1 MMMQSLPLF
10 ENPAPDGGVLESLRT
25 SDGLLLRALRFTP
38 QGPSLGTIL
47 IAVGRAETAEKY
59 FETVRELLSRQLH
72 VVVFDWRGQG
82 ASARQLS
89 DRDKG
94 HIADFAD
101 YQRDLDAVIEQVL
114 TPHCP
119 QPWFA
124 LGHSMGG
131 AIFLA
136 HAHQGASPFAR
147 MVLCAPMIDLV
158 LSFPNLARWA
168 AYLFNGMGLGESY
181 VPTGGRLHVAAKGF
195 DNNPLTT
202 DRTRFE
208 RMAAI
213 LACNPQLSIGDPTIG
228 WVRAAFQLMARF
240 ADPAYARAIETQ
252 MLIFAPQDDWVT
264 DSFAAERF
272 CARLKKG
279 KLIWM
284 PGSRHEI
291 LMEQDS
297 IRARFWAAFDA
308 FIPDHTPQA

>member
-1 MMMQSLPLF
+1 MMQSLPLL
-10 ENPAPDGGVLESLRT
+10 ENPTPDGGVVESLRT
-25 SDGLLLRALRFTP
+25 SDGLDLRSLRFTP
-38 QGPSLGTIL
+38 QGPSRGTIL
-47 IAVGRAETAEKY
+47 IATGRAETAEKY
-59 FETVRELLSRQLH
+59 FETIRELLSRQLH
-72 VVVFDWRGQG
+72 VVIFDWRGQG

-101 YQRDLDAVIEQVL
+101 YQRDLDAVIEKVL
-114 TPHCP
+114 APYCP
-119 QPWFA
+119 KPWFA

-136 HAHQGASPFAR
+136 HAHRGNSPFAR
-147 MVLCAPMIDLV
+147 MVLSAPMIDLV
-158 LSFPNLARWA
+158 LRFPNLARWA
-168 AYLFNGMGLGESY
+168 VHLLTGMGLGSTY
-181 VPTGGRLHVAAKGF
+181 VPTGGRLHIAAKGF
-195 DNNPLTT
+195 GNNPLTT
-202 DRTRFE
+202 DRARFE

-213 LACNPQLSIGDPTIG
+213 LARNPQLSIGDPTIG
-228 WVRAAFQLMARF
+228 WVRAAFKLMARF
-240 ADPAYARAIETQ
+240 ADPAYAHTIDMPT
-252 MLIFAPQDDWVT
+252 LIFAPQDDWVT

-279 KLIWM
+279 NLIWM

-308 FIPDHTPQA
+308 FIPGHTPQA

>member
-1 MMMQSLPLF
+1 MMESISLL
-10 ENPAPDGGVLESLRT
+10 ENPTPDSGVVESLRT
-25 SDGLLLRALRFTP
+25 SDGLCLRALRFAP
-38 QGPSLGTIL
+38 QGSSRGTVL
-47 IAVGRAETAEKY
+47 IAGGRAETSEKY
-59 FETVRELLSRQLH
+59 FETIRELLSRHLH

-82 ASARQLS
+82 ASARELP

-94 HIADFAD
+94 HISDFAD

-114 TPHCP
+114 APHCP
-119 QPWFA
+119 KPWFA

-136 HAHQGASPFAR
+136 HAHQGTSPFER

-158 LSFPNLARWA
+158 LRFPNLARWA
-168 AYLFNGMGLGESY
+168 AYLFNGMGMGEAY

-202 DRTRFE
+202 DRVRFE

-213 LACNPQLSIGDPTIG
+213 LARNPQLSIGDPTIG
-228 WVRAAFQLMARF
+228 WVRAAFQLMTQF
-240 ADPAYARAIETQ
+240 AQPAYARAIE
-252 MLIFAPQDDWVT
+252 MPVLIFAPQDDWVT

-272 CARLKKG
+272 CARLKAG
-279 KLIWM
+279 KLVWM

-291 LMEQDS
+291 LMEQDA
-297 IRARFWAAFDA
+297 IRARFWAAFEA
-308 FIPDHTPQA
+308 FIPGHTPEA

>member
-1 MMMQSLPLF
+1 MIDSLALI
-10 ENPAPDGGVLESLRT
+10 ENPAPDGVSETLCTR
-25 SDGLLLRALRFTP
+25 DGLALRAIRFAP
-38 QGPSLGTIL
+38 CGPSRGTVL
-47 IAVGRAETAEKY
+47 IANGRAEIAEKY
-59 FETVRELLSRQLH
+59 FETVSQLLARHLH
-72 VVVFDWRGQG
+72 VVIFDWRGQG
-82 ASARQLS
+82 GSARQLS

-114 TPHCP
+114 EPHCP
-119 QPWFA
+119 KPWFA

-131 AIFLA
+131 AILLA
-136 HAHQGASPFAR
+136 HAHHGASPFAR

-158 LSFPNLARWA
+158 LRLPNLARWA
-168 AYLFNGMGLGESY
+168 AYLFNGMGLGKAY

-208 RMAAI
+208 RLAAI
-213 LACNPQLSIGDPTIG
+213 LARNPHLSIGDPTIG
-228 WVRAAFQLMARF
+228 WVRAAFQLMAQF
-240 ADPAYARAIETQ
+240 ANPAFARAIEMP
-252 MLIFAPQDDWVT
+252 MLILAPQDDWVT
-264 DSFAAERF
+264 DSFATERF
-272 CARLKKG
+272 CARLKAG

-291 LMEQDS
+291 LMEQDA

-308 FIPDHTPQA
+308 FVPDQTPQA